1 MKNLPESFIKTGRMN
16 SMELADIAGRA
27 HYTITRDL
35 EAMLHNLTEARKE
48 ALGVVESSYRD
59 ANNRVQRM
67 YVLSEA
73 AALWAA
79 SKWDDNLRCDVVL
92 MFIEYHA
99 AEKARLEAE
108 RQHVLEQRNH
118 AEDVLLR
125 VSTFDKRAPNRGDI
139 GVREEQQAIMN
150 RRRYGELDS

>member
-1 MKNLPESFIKTGRMN
+1 MKNALISFLESGPIS
-16 SMELADIAGRA
+16 SMELADKIGRPHA
-27 HYTITRDL
+27 QVRRDL
-35 EAMLHNLTEARKE
+35 DTMIRALPVELKEQLGITESTYK
-48 ALGVVESSYRD
+48 D

-79 SKWDDNLRCDVVL
+79 SKWDEVLRAQVVL